1 MRNQKLFGGGLF
13 IAALCVALVS
23 ACGSQPK
30 PNSADQ
36 TFVAQMVPHHQLG
49 IEMIDSAVLR
59 SDDVRLRKLV
69 FQMQSYHEHEL
80 HQLSSLLQQW
90 EISPAETFPGSID
103 PSRLAAIDQLSGP
116 AYDIAWLNAMIEH
129 HEGAVAIGQEEIASG
144 QLPDLIAVAR
154 KVVITQ
160 QAEIIAMEKLLD
172 EK

>member
-1 MRNQKLFGGGLF
+1 VRNQKLFSGGLF

-129 HEGAVAIGQEEIASG
+129 HEGAVAIGKMQMKLG
-144 QLPDLIAVAR
+144 QIPDLIDVAK
-154 KVVITQ
+154 KVVTTQ
-160 QAEIIAMEKLLD
+160 QAEIIEMQRILD
-172 EK
+172 KK

>member
-1 MRNQKLFGGGLF
+1 M
-13 IAALCVALVS
+13 AAVFVALVS

-30 PNSADQ
+30 PNSADK

-49 IEMIDSAVLR
+49 VDMIDSAVLR

-90 EISPAETFPGSID
+90 GISPAEIFPGSID
-103 PSRLAAIDQLSGP
+103 PSRLATIDQLSGP

-129 HEGAVAIGQEEIASG
+129 HEGAVAIGKEEIASG
-144 QLPDLIAVAR
+144 QLPDLIDMAK
-154 KVVITQ
+154 KVVSTQ
-160 QAEIIAMEKLLD
+160 QAEIIEMQKLLD

>member
-1 MRNQKLFGGGLF
+1 VRNQKLFGGGLF

-103 PSRLAAIDQLSGP
+103 ASRLSAIDELS
-116 AYDIAWLNAMIEH
+116 WC
-129 HEGAVAIGQEEIASG
+129 ASG
-144 QLPDLIAVAR
+144 MSWLSAR
-154 KVVITQ
+154 
-160 QAEIIAMEKLLD
+160 
-172 EK
+172 

>member
-1 MRNQKLFGGGLF
+1 
-13 IAALCVALVS
+13 
-23 ACGSQPK
+23 
-30 PNSADQ
+30 
-36 TFVAQMVPHHQLG
+36 
-49 IEMIDSAVLR
+49 
-59 SDDVRLRKLV
+59 
-69 FQMQSYHEHEL
+69 MQSYHEHEL
-80 HQLSSLLQQW
+80 HQFSSLLQQW

-103 PSRLAAIDQLSGP
+103 PSQLAAIDQLSGP